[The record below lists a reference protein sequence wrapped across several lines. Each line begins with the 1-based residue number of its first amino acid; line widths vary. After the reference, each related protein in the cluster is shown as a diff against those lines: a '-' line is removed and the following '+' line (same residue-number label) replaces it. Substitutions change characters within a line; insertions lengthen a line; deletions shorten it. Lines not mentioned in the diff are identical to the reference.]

1 MIRPI
6 QTVSFGLLLGGILS
20 LSSSCSSSN
29 PGPSFGAGGTG
40 NSVGGTGNGS
50 TGGNTS
56 GTGAVSGDD
65 GDDFSIG
72 SGGGS
77 GGSASGFACE
87 SFSVISCDGS
97 ALTAT
102 PLETSVLLVLD
113 KSGSMKLQPDANSTV
128 SLWESVKT
136 ALETS
141 LAEAPDTMAFGLELY
156 PMNDDFIIPDNCGDI
171 CCSVSMSDKMD
182 VKVAPGAKARA
193 AILKVIGENQPG
205 GGTPTAAA
213 LKRALDY
220 FTVGEGKE
228 LGGQRFV
235 MLATDGGPN
244 CNADA
249 SCEKEEC
256 THNIDG
262 TCPDAMVNC
271 CASSPDACLD
281 SDGVLE
287 QVEALSSAGI
297 DTFIIGLDG
306 TQAYASSLN
315 QFAEAGGRPR
325 EGAPEK
331 FYKVDAATG
340 TADGLASVFRE
351 ITTQLVKDCDVPVKD
366 SVIADKLNVAVDCEV
381 IPSADGPTSLGGE
394 AGSAS
399 DGTSSWWFDD
409 TVSPRMVRLQGAICD
424 KIESEGVQRV
434 DLLEGCDSIQ

>member
-1 MIRPI
+1 MTRRPI
-6 QTVSFGLLLGGILS
+6 HTVSAGLLLGGLLS
-20 LSSSCSSSN
+20 LGASCSTKPDGSS
-29 PGPSFGAGGTG
+29 GAGGNGTAT
-40 NSVGGTGNGS
+40 GGTLSGS
-50 TGGNTS
+50 TGGTAT
-56 GTGAVSGDD
+56 GTGATSND
-65 GDDFSIG
+65 GDDLSLG

-102 PLETSVLLVLD
+102 PVETSVLLVLD
-113 KSGSMKLQPDANSTV
+113 KSGSMKLQPDANSTT
-128 SLWESVKT
+128 SLWQSVKT
-136 ALETS
+136 ALEAS
-141 LAEAPDTMAFGLELY
+141 LAEAPESMAFGLELY
-156 PMNDDFIIPDNCGDI
+156 PMNDQFIIPDNCGEI
-171 CCSVSMSDKMD
+171 CCSMPTGDRMD
-182 VKVAPGAKARA
+182 VKVARGTKARE

-220 FTVGEGKE
+220 FTTGEGKE

-244 CNADA
+244 CNADT
-249 SCEKEEC
+249 SCELEEC

-262 TCPDAMVNC
+262 TCPDVSVNC
-271 CASSPDACLD
+271 CASSPAACLD
-281 SDGVLE
+281 SDGVLA
-287 QVEALSSAGI
+287 QVEALSDVGI

-306 TQAYASSLN
+306 TQAYAESLN
-315 QFAEAGGRPR
+315 AFADAGGRPR
-325 EGAPEK
+325 QGAPEK

-351 ITTQLVKDCDVPVKD
+351 ITTQLVKDCDVAVKD
-366 SVIADKLNVAVDCEV
+366 SVMPEKLNVAVDCEI
-381 IPSADGPTSLGGE
+381 IPVADGPIE
-394 AGSAS
+394 ADGDAGAPAA
-399 DGTSSWWFDD
+399 GTSSWWFDAS
-409 TVSPRMVRLQGAICD
+409 VSPRVVRLQGPICD